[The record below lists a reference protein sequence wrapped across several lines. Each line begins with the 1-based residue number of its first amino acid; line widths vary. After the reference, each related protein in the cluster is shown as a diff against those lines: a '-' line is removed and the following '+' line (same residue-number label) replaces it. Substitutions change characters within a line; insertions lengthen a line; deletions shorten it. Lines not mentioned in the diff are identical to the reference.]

1 MRIKFVILGIVIVA
15 FGVFAFKF
23 YSGKTSESLAINQ
36 DQFVKAYV
44 ELAILA
50 ETMPIGTPEYERE
63 KERVLGR
70 MGLEPSQVEAA
81 LAKFN
86 DRPDLWH
93 PVWEK
98 IQAELEKRAG
108 SSAPVIRQTDS
119 TGQTSH

>member
-1 MRIKFVILGIVIVA
+1 MRIKLVILGIVIVA

-63 KERVLGR
+63 KERVLGKL
-70 MGLEPSQVEAA
+70 GLEPSQVEAA

-98 IQAELEKRAG
+98 IQAELEKRTG

>member
-1 MRIKFVILGIVIVA
+1 MRIKLVILGIVIVA
-15 FGVFAFKF
+15 FGVFAFK
-23 YSGKTSESLAINQ
+23 YYTGTTSESLAINQ

-63 KERVLGR
+63 KERVLGKL
-70 MGLEPSQVEAA
+70 GLEPSQVEAA

-98 IQAELEKRAG
+98 IQTELDKREG

-119 TGQTSH
+119 SGQTSH